1 MDGSS
6 VDVKTH
12 LNHDQPSTC
21 FTDANALMA
30 LQQLERPTILVVD
43 DTPANLSLLGQMLK
57 DDYRV
62 KLANHG
68 QRALDLAAATPPD
81 LILCDVMM
89 PGMNGFEVCQRLKRN
104 PATTRIPV
112 IFVTAALDV
121 EEEKHGF
128 EVGAVDY
135 IHKPVTPLIVL
146 ARVRAHLQIKRWQ
159 DFMED
164 QSAWLQQEVARQ
176 VQQVVQ
182 LQSATIHV
190 MVSLA
195 EFRDEE
201 TGNHIRR
208 TQEYVRLLGDWML
221 RHGFYPLVLTSATV
235 DQIAQAAPLHD
246 IGKIAIPDHILLKPA
261 QLNSEEFEVM
271 KTHAMQGF
279 EILEQARHSMGEDNP
294 LLFYAS
300 QITRHHHERWDGSGY
315 PDGLSGAAIP
325 LAARLMAVAD
335 VYDAIRSSRPY
346 KRPFTHAATIALIEE
361 GRGRHFDPD
370 VLDAFFDL
378 HETFASIAEQLADTE
393 R

>member
-1 MDGSS
+1 M
-6 VDVKTH
+6 VER
-12 LNHDQPSTC
+12 
-21 FTDANALMA
+21 
-30 LQQLERPTILVVD
+30 QLERPTILVVD
-43 DTPANLSLLGQMLK
+43 DTPANLSLLGQILK

-68 QRALDLAAATPPD
+68 QRALDLATAAPPD
-81 LILCDVMM
+81 LVLCDVMM
-89 PGMNGFEVCQRLKRN
+89 PEMNGFEVCRRLKSN
-104 PATTRIPV
+104 PRTARIPV
-112 IFVTAALDV
+112 IFVTAAMDMADEQL
-121 EEEKHGF
+121 GF

-135 IHKPVTPLIVL
+135 IHKPVTPPIAL
-146 ARVRAHLQIKRWQ
+146 ARIKTHLQIKRWQ
-159 DFMED
+159 DYMED
-164 QSAWLQQEVARQ
+164 QSAWLQQEVTRQ
-176 VQQVVQ
+176 VNQVLQ
-182 LQSATIHV
+182 LQSASIHV

-221 RHGFYPLVLTSATV
+221 HQGWHPTELTPATV

-261 QLNSEEFEVM
+261 QLNSDEFEIM
-271 KTHAMQGF
+271 KTHAIRGF
-279 EILEQARHSMGEDNP
+279 EILEQARQSMGQDNP

-325 LAARLMAVAD
+325 LAARLMAIAD

-346 KRPFTHAATIALIEE
+346 KRPFTHVATMALLDE
-361 GRGRHFDPD
+361 GRGSHFDPAA
-370 VLDAFFDL
+370 VDACVALQDQ
-378 HETFASIAEQLADTE
+378 FADIADQLAD